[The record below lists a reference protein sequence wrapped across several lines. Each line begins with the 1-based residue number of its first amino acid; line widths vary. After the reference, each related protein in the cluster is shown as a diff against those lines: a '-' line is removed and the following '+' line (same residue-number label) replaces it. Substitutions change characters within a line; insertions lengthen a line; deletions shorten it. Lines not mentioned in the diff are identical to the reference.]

1 MADLKKEGKI
11 KYLGLSEV
19 SSETLRRAYAVHPIS
34 CVQMEYSPF
43 AMEIEDPE
51 IALLK
56 TCRELGV
63 ATVAYSPLGL
73 GFLTGAYQSPADF
86 EEGDFRKH
94 GPRFSEENFP
104 KNLELVKHL
113 QEIAK
118 KKNCTSAQL
127 SLAWLLAQG
136 NDIFPIPGTK
146 KITYLEENV
155 NSVNVQLSDA
165 EEQEIRE
172 AIQKVERVGERFPTS
187 TTPTSG
193 LPNQRHL
200 GDNMQAPSSEDLRST
215 PSRSSS
221 VRLGHTPSPIQGHR
235 QSFTETLRGH
245 PPSPRATRQPS
256 LSQAQLQELLN
267 NPPRAD
273 AADPRFSGR
282 DWQTIVVGELCNPTD
297 VRWVEFDVGIEDATN
312 TLINSGA
319 HVLLVR
325 HRKDERAA
333 HATYDYRD
341 LTQYLLFATGQL
353 HPDEEHL
360 PIFTSLAKKAQSG
373 DIIPLRDAKSLGN
386 KEPFITLPST
396 ANLLHAI
403 EVFGGGVHRIVI
415 VEEGTDNV
423 VGILSQLRLVKFL
436 WENSR
441 DFPILDALYPQS
453 IKELAIGSQLMI
465 SINGDK
471 ALKEALKLMNNEG
484 LTSLA
489 VVDNQSNVVG
499 NISNVDVKLLTK
511 SSSAPLLDNT
521 CIHFISVIL
530 STRGM
535 NDGKDSFPVF
545 HISPHSTLA
554 HTVAKLV
561 ATKAHRMW
569 VTDSPS
575 SSSDSATPNP
585 NQLSQPS
592 VSHPPTHLSTLPQ
605 SNPPFL
611 PLSST
616 PSISAAALPGANLAG
631 RLAGVVSLTDIL
643 NLFAR
648 ATGLHPTDPDER
660 RRQRRRSSSSSVL
673 RGSLDSARSSS
684 LDVREVKR

>member
-1 MADLKKEGKI
+1 
-11 KYLGLSEV
+11 
-19 SSETLRRAYAVHPIS
+19 
-34 CVQMEYSPF
+34 
-43 AMEIEDPE
+43 
-51 IALLK
+51 
-56 TCRELGV
+56 
-63 ATVAYSPLGL
+63 
-73 GFLTGAYQSPADF
+73 
-86 EEGDFRKH
+86 
-94 GPRFSEENFP
+94 
-104 KNLELVKHL
+104 
-113 QEIAK
+113 
-118 KKNCTSAQL
+118 
-127 SLAWLLAQG
+127 
-136 NDIFPIPGTK
+136 
-146 KITYLEENV
+146 
-155 NSVNVQLSDA
+155 
-165 EEQEIRE
+165 
-172 AIQKVERVGERFPTS
+172 
-187 TTPTSG
+187 
-193 LPNQRHL
+193 
-200 GDNMQAPSSEDLRST
+200 MQAPSSDDLRST

-221 VRLGHTPSPIQGHR
+221 ARPGHTPSPIQSHR
-235 QSFTETLRGH
+235 QSFTESLRGH

-267 NPPRAD
+267 NPPTAGT
-273 AADPRFSGR
+273 ADPRFAGK
-282 DWQTIVVGELCNPTD
+282 DWQTIGVGELCDPAD
-297 VRWVEFDVGIEDATN
+297 LRWVELDSGIEDATN
-312 TLINSGA
+312 ILISSGA

-325 HRKDERAA
+325 HRKDERSA

-353 HPDEEHL
+353 QPDEEHF
-360 PIFTSLAKKAQSG
+360 PIFTSLAKKAQAG
-373 DIIPLRDAKSLGN
+373 HVIPLRDAKGLGN
-386 KEPFITLPST
+386 KEPFITLPSNAYLT
-396 ANLLHAI
+396 HAI

-436 WENSR
+436 WENGR
-441 DFPILDALYPQS
+441 NFPIIDRLYPQT
-453 IKELAIGSQLMI
+453 IKDLGIGSQQAI

-521 CIHFISVIL
+521 CIHFVSVIL

-535 NDGKDSFPVF
+535 NEGKDSFPVF
-545 HISPHSTLA
+545 HINPYSTLA

-569 VTDSPS
+569 ITDSPS
-575 SSSDSATPNP
+575 PSLASASPP
-585 NQLSQPS
+585 QLSQPS
-592 VSHPPTHLSTLPQ
+592 VSHPPSHLSSLPQ

-611 PLSST
+611 PLSSS
-616 PSISAAALPGANLAG
+616 PSVSASALPGANMGG

-648 ATGLHPTDPDER
+648 ASGLHPTDPDER
-660 RRQRRRSSSSSVL
+660 RRQRRRSSSSSMM

-684 LDVREVKR
+684 LDVSTASIKR

>member
-1 MADLKKEGKI
+1 
-11 KYLGLSEV
+11 
-19 SSETLRRAYAVHPIS
+19 
-34 CVQMEYSPF
+34 
-43 AMEIEDPE
+43 
-51 IALLK
+51 
-56 TCRELGV
+56 
-63 ATVAYSPLGL
+63 
-73 GFLTGAYQSPADF
+73 
-86 EEGDFRKH
+86 
-94 GPRFSEENFP
+94 
-104 KNLELVKHL
+104 
-113 QEIAK
+113 
-118 KKNCTSAQL
+118 
-127 SLAWLLAQG
+127 
-136 NDIFPIPGTK
+136 
-146 KITYLEENV
+146 
-155 NSVNVQLSDA
+155 
-165 EEQEIRE
+165 
-172 AIQKVERVGERFPTS
+172 
-187 TTPTSG
+187 
-193 LPNQRHL
+193 
-200 GDNMQAPSSEDLRST
+200 MQAPSSEDLRST

-221 VRLGHTPSPIQGHR
+221 NRLGHTPSPVQSHR

-267 NPPRAD
+267 NPPTAGT
-273 AADPRFSGR
+273 ADPTFSGR
-282 DWQTIVVGELCNPTD
+282 DWHTIHVGELCHSAD
-297 VRWVEFDVGIEDATN
+297 VRWVEFDAGIEDATN
-312 TLINSGA
+312 ILINSGA

-325 HRKDERAA
+325 HHKDERAA

-353 HPDEEHL
+353 HPDEDHL
-360 PIFTSLAKKAQSG
+360 PIFTSLAKKAQTG
-373 DIIPLRDAKSLGN
+373 QPIPLRDAKSLGN
-386 KEPFITLPST
+386 KEPFVTLPAN
-396 ANLLHAI
+396 ANLTHAI

-415 VEEGTDNV
+415 VEEGTENV

-436 WENSR
+436 WENGR
-441 DFPILDALYPQS
+441 NFPIIDALYPQS
-453 IKELAIGSQLMI
+453 IKDLGIGSHLAI

-471 ALKEALKLMNNEG
+471 PLKEALTLMNNEG

-489 VVDNQSNVVG
+489 VVDNQLNVVG
-499 NISNVDVKLLTK
+499 NISNTDVKLLTK

-545 HISPHSTLA
+545 HVNPYSTLA

-575 SSSDSATPNP
+575 PSVSATPNP

-592 VSHPPTHLSTLPQ
+592 VPQPPTHLSSLPQ

-611 PLSST
+611 PLNST
-616 PSISAAALPGANLAG
+616 PSISASALPGANMAG

-643 NLFAR
+643 NLFAK
-648 ATGLHPTDPDER
+648 ASGLHPTDPEER
-660 RRQRRRSSSSSVL
+660 RRQRRRSSSSSML

-684 LDVREVKR
+684 ADIRDAKR

>member
-1 MADLKKEGKI
+1 
-11 KYLGLSEV
+11 
-19 SSETLRRAYAVHPIS
+19 
-34 CVQMEYSPF
+34 
-43 AMEIEDPE
+43 
-51 IALLK
+51 
-56 TCRELGV
+56 
-63 ATVAYSPLGL
+63 
-73 GFLTGAYQSPADF
+73 
-86 EEGDFRKH
+86 
-94 GPRFSEENFP
+94 
-104 KNLELVKHL
+104 
-113 QEIAK
+113 
-118 KKNCTSAQL
+118 
-127 SLAWLLAQG
+127 
-136 NDIFPIPGTK
+136 
-146 KITYLEENV
+146 
-155 NSVNVQLSDA
+155 
-165 EEQEIRE
+165 
-172 AIQKVERVGERFPTS
+172 
-187 TTPTSG
+187 
-193 LPNQRHL
+193 
-200 GDNMQAPSSEDLRST
+200 MQAPSSEDLRST

-221 VRLGHTPSPIQGHR
+221 ARLGHTPSPIQSHR
-235 QSFTETLRGH
+235 QSFTESLRGH

-267 NPPRAD
+267 NPPTAGI
-273 AADPRFSGR
+273 ADPRFAGK
-282 DWQTIVVGELCNPTD
+282 DWQTIGVGELCDPAD
-297 VRWVEFDVGIEDATN
+297 LRWVELDSGIEDATN
-312 TLINSGA
+312 VLISSGA

-325 HRKDERAA
+325 HRQDERAA

-353 HPDEEHL
+353 QPDEEHF
-360 PIFTSLAKKAQSG
+360 PIFTSLAKKAQAG
-373 DIIPLRDAKSLGN
+373 QVIPLRDAKSLGN
-386 KEPFITLPST
+386 KEPFMTLPSNAYLT
-396 ANLLHAI
+396 HAI

-415 VEEGTDNV
+415 VEEGSDNV

-436 WENSR
+436 WENGR
-441 DFPILDALYPQS
+441 NFPIIDRLYPQT
-453 IKELAIGSQLMI
+453 IKDLGIGSQQTI

-489 VVDNQSNVVG
+489 VVDNQSNVIG

-545 HISPHSTLA
+545 HINPYSTLA

-575 SSSDSATPNP
+575 PSLASSSPP
-585 NQLSQPS
+585 QLSQPS
-592 VSHPPTHLSTLPQ
+592 VPHPPSHLSSLPQ

-611 PLSST
+611 PLSNT
-616 PSISAAALPGANLAG
+616 PSVSASALPGANMGG

-648 ATGLHPTDPDER
+648 ASGLHPTDPDER
-660 RRQRRRSSSSSVL
+660 RRQRRRSSSSSMM

-684 LDVREVKR
+684 LDVSTSSIKR